1 MQEEMPSEQLD
12 VKVGPRKN
20 TYESAANMATTGMSM
35 NEITPKEIEEWGEN
49 RTQTESWMTLTLHVS
64 NLSQVDYARLQ
75 ILRAP
80 RHVVC
85 RFEPTNILPVLLSSH
100 LSNRDPLCQ
109 SISSSTNTESIK
121 GKEQNKYQNM

>member
-12 VKVGPRKN
+12 IKVGPRKN

-35 NEITPKEIEEWGEN
+35 NEITPKETEEWGEN

-64 NLSQVDYARLQ
+64 NLSQVDHTRLQ

-80 RHVVC
+80 GMLFVGLSQ
-85 RFEPTNILPVLLSSH
+85 PTSSP
-100 LSNRDPLCQ
+100 SFSPPISATETLCASPSPPAQ
-109 SISSSTNTESIK
+109 T
-121 GKEQNKYQNM
+121 QQV